1 MKKSVRI
8 RKALPGEQ
16 PGYYNKTAKFLK
28 KAQMGMQVNSPSNDP
43 QRLNAIYTNVY
54 ASLMSDI
61 TPDVIYSSLIG
72 EYALDENTAL
82 MILRS
87 ALGKLAEEGKIN
99 PESLEGGNSQQNQK
113 QEEQPSETQDR
124 KSQEEYNQRMS
135 EDAEQ
140 DELAMSDE
148 GYYDEEEAANNDNS
162 YLDTEEEQQQ
172 QAFAF
177 GGYYDDGGE
186 SNEDYSD
193 YYDDSNQ
200 SSSPEEAVI
209 NQYNNPGQNKMEKP
223 FSIEDLINMTPGIQ
237 GTQAIPGIEDY
248 LGDYRP
254 ISESYGSM
262 NYLPTAK
269 YGLGKMPKYQPGG
282 EPPKGGLIQMA
293 SEMASQLGRG
303 PSVVR
308 QNNPLMN
315 MSGIRRMLPLATLTG
330 QAIGKLPLIGKR
342 LQPEFKTTFTQ
353 NRNHLWEVLNGAS
366 PNKDIFSQVG
376 GRTNPDGSLQAN
388 RLLLYQED
396 VNKILRK
403 LDMPEENPPFTVEAD
418 GTISWDYSQPS
429 SSKTFKLG
437 DIQPM
442 AAADG
447 LVSGVYP
454 MDAKVT
460 GGVDDEGNKFFEIS
474 HKFGPNQTLPF
485 GSTSNRAKELTVKN
499 RFYYNQTVDPNTN
512 QPAFQVFGPL
522 GENLIAGNQTKYR
535 VKRPLLAS
543 ALMSEKESLLNDP
556 NTPFPNFT
564 ADFGRNPNGPFTSAV
579 GRVDITSTPPATVDR
594 LSTRGKIGRGLE
606 NLGLSTWVP
615 QTFGL
620 GNPLRT
626 SPQNVDELVLPTLGF
641 SSSASG
647 PNLVNPALETGVADD
662 ISRATN
668 YRYRIGRNALLGA
681 GALGYLGYKT
691 WDSFYNQCQCDDPT
705 GNNYMPKDEYGNC
718 PCGGDVGDKRMLD
731 PTGQP
736 IEQLAPE
743 EQLTVPDSMKFLDEQ
758 GLYPTKQ
765 NYYRLKGK
773 NKRSQAVDYK
783 KGGQIPKYQPGGQPP
798 ANFNLL
804 QRYTEGLEAAE
815 QLYNVYRGASFNQF
829 RPAELKEMRR
839 DLNLPEFLANERLAQ
854 DAMYVW
860 PTNEEIEDALDI
872 QERILSGN
880 ITGEIPVPLWR
891 TNRNRVNYPLPF
903 RNMADMPGL
912 QAALSQAAGT
922 PPPLQPITEISLD
935 DLINLQGN
943 ELQTFVQRR
952 QLLDASGRPHHL
964 RVFSPSGSINV
975 SPKNTSYADPN
986 EYSFYANMA
995 NPMEAG
1001 KALLKI
1007 GDYGFAG
1014 ANPIIRVRDSLSLDS
1029 FPLLTNLGRR
1039 KDWTLQ
1045 PIHEYG
1051 VGQGEYGPVGPQL
1064 GIDMNSM
1071 ARHNVLVFGPNEVG
1085 LNEGSWFSP
1094 FGSYTVEQKDYI
1106 AELLNERLR
1115 SKKLLDAFGQP
1126 AKMLVTEDPYAN
1138 APNDIQKTYKWQ
1150 FPAYRARRNWKEGG
1164 ITEKQFIKAFSSKFE
1179 NGGFQNQSL
1188 GKGKRMDTLTNDV
1201 ESRKDIFKSKLK
1213 DNSNIALT
1221 KEIYKNAQNN
1231 PQILNMLMQDGPK
1244 ENLAEDTGM
1253 QTAARGGV
1261 PDWYTGYNTALSPK
1275 QYRKLYRQM
1284 KRMMPRGLD
1293 ISRANMASNF
1303 YDKRFMQ
1310 PGYGTVVST
1319 PEYMNM
1325 LAMSSL
1331 PLYKS
1336 AANVYG
1342 GGRKPSQ
1349 LQANEAT
1356 IINNKKGIPLL
1367 PEMTPDFIDSPL
1379 VGGSGGQFIA
1389 GDENLLTYDQGGFVD
1404 MDAENP
1410 LVRFIYGGNETG
1422 YYEPEDLPMAQF
1434 GGVPNAYEIH
1444 NYISNV
1450 QKNFPK
1456 NSNSTNLN
1464 TNTNNNTNTNTQN
1477 GKNCP
1482 QGYVWNATYNA
1493 CIPVAQV
1500 TFNPRVVRGQSGLF
1514 RNLAPWNPAFSYA
1527 GSWTKQMSLP
1537 YQLGSGNPY
1546 MGQLTGAP
1554 VARYVTKYDRHGQP
1568 KKAIDIYDVGAVDD
1582 ILSNYDYVGPEN
1594 INSYDNNMQQ
1604 TRQKS
1609 SGDRLDRRIARW
1621 DRRAARNEEEY
1632 EPMEGAITNYENPD
1646 DFYNAINPVSRE
1658 DAEFL
1663 GAGYTASEDYKNKG
1677 RVRTVRDAEGNWYDR
1692 NDKMIPDKKAPSEVP
1707 GYYYNENTPL
1717 KNKNNF
1723 KEKWLSPDLQ
1733 KYFKHGGLHT
1743 YAPGGANDPN
1753 TNPWT
1758 PPAWMSSSNPKQYGT
1773 YDGNMI
1779 SQAPMGTTKGFDEFG
1794 NPVSQAPAF
1803 GIQPP
1808 AAASPENY
1816 YVKDQNPIK
1825 RNLVGVENKRKDMFN
1840 FDSQSLLNQS
1850 NAGFRTA
1857 LNLFDPDKKTECPA
1871 GTTWNS
1877 DTQTCQPTDAMDIY
1891 AAATEQDTGDHVEI
1905 GSKRG
1910 LYRYNQMG
1918 DDRNSRATFGQY
1930 GGYMQNGGFSD
1941 PYFEEDE
1948 EVYMTPEE
1956 LEQFLAAGGQVEY
1969 L

>member
-28 KAQMGMQVNSPSNDP
+28 KAQMGMEVNSPSNDP

-87 ALGKLAEEGKIN
+87 ALGKLAEEGKID

-124 KSQEEYNQRMS
+124 ESQEEYDQRMS

-140 DELAMSDE
+140 DELTMSDE
-148 GYYDEEEAANNDNS
+148 GYYDEEEAANNDTS
-162 YLDTEEEQQQ
+162 YLDTEQEQQQ

-177 GGYYDDGGE
+177 GGYYDTGGE
-186 SNEDYSD
+186 SDEDYSD

-200 SSSPEEAVI
+200 SSSPEKAVI
-209 NQYNNPGQNKMEKP
+209 NQYSNPGQNKMEKP

-237 GTQAIPGIEDY
+237 DAQAIPGIQDY

-303 PSVVR
+303 PSAVR

-315 MSGIRRMLPLATLTG
+315 MSGIRSMLPLATLTG

-388 RLLLYQED
+388 RLLLYQDD

-418 GTISWDYSQPS
+418 GTVSWDYSQPS

-454 MDAKVT
+454 MDSKVT

-499 RFYYNQTVDPNTN
+499 RFYYNKTVDPNTN
-512 QPAFQVFGPL
+512 EPAFQVFGPL
-522 GENLIAGNQTKYR
+522 GENLVAGNQTKYR

-564 ADFGRNPNGPFTSAV
+564 ADFGRNPNGPFTSGV

-615 QTFGL
+615 QMFGL

-691 WDSFYNQCQCDDPT
+691 WDSFYNQCQCDNPT

-743 EQLTVPDSMKFLDEQ
+743 EQLTVPDSMKFLDKQ
-758 GLYPTKQ
+758 GLYPTEQ

-773 NKRSQAVDYK
+773 NKRRQAVDYK

-798 ANFNLL
+798 GSFNLL

-815 QLYNVYRGASFNQF
+815 QLYNVYRGASFGEF
-829 RPAELKEMRR
+829 RPAQLKEMRR

-891 TNRNRVNYPLPF
+891 TNRNRANYPLPF
-903 RNMADMPGL
+903 RNMSDMPGI

-935 DLINLQGN
+935 DLINLQGD
-943 ELQTFVQRR
+943 ELERFRKRR
-952 QLLDASGRPHHL
+952 EILDPLGRPHHL
-964 RVFSPSGSINV
+964 RVFSRSGNINV
-975 SPKNTSYADPN
+975 SPKNTANADPN
-986 EYSFYANMA
+986 EYSFYANMD
-995 NPMEAG
+995 NPVEAG

-1007 GDYGFAG
+1007 GEHAFAG
-1014 ANPIIRVRDSLSLDS
+1014 PNPIIRERGSLSLDS
-1029 FPLLTNLGRR
+1029 FPLLTNFGRR

-1051 VGQGEYGPVGPQL
+1051 VGEGEYGPVGPQL
-1064 GIDMNSM
+1064 GVDMNTM
-1071 ARHNVLVFGPNEVG
+1071 ARHNTLFFGPNEVG
-1085 LNEGSWFSP
+1085 LREGSWFSP
-1094 FGSYTVEQKDYI
+1094 VSDYTEDQKNYI

-1115 SKKLLDAFGQP
+1115 SKKLLDAYGQP

-1138 APNDIQKTYKWQ
+1138 DPNDIKKSYKWQ
-1150 FPAYRARRNWKEGG
+1150 FPAYRARRNYKQGG

-1201 ESRKDIFKSKLK
+1201 ESRKDIFKNKLK
-1213 DNSNIALT
+1213 DNSNVALT

-1261 PDWYTGYNTALSPK
+1261 PSWYTGYNTALSPK
-1275 QYRKLYRQM
+1275 EYRKLYRQIQKM
-1284 KRMMPRGLD
+1284 LPRGLN

-1331 PLYKS
+1331 PLHKS
-1336 AANVYG
+1336 AAAVYG

-1349 LQANEAT
+1349 LQADEAT

-1410 LVRFIYGGNETG
+1410 LVRFIYGGDETG

-1434 GGVPNAYEIH
+1434 GGIPNASEIYD
-1444 NYISNV
+1444 YIGNV
-1450 QKNFPK
+1450 QKNHPE
-1456 NSNSTNLN
+1456 LN
-1464 TNTNNNTNTNTQN
+1464 QNTFEVNPNNDDIVENPITKCGPGT
-1477 GKNCP
+1477 
-1482 QGYVWNATYNA
+1482 VWNATYNA

-1500 TFNPRVVRGQSGLF
+1500 TYNPRVVRGQSGAF
-1514 RNLAPWNPAFSYA
+1514 RNLAPWNPAFGYA

-1554 VARYVTKYDRHGQP
+1554 AARYVTKKGIFGKP
-1568 KKAIDIYDVGAVDD
+1568 KKWIDIYDVDG
-1582 ILSNYDYVGPEN
+1582 
-1594 INSYDNNMQQ
+1594 
-1604 TRQKS
+1604 
-1609 SGDRLDRRIARW
+1609 SG
-1621 DRRAARNEEEY
+1621 E
-1632 EPMEGAITNYENPD
+1632 
-1646 DFYNAINPVSRE
+1646 AINPLEIEQLVGQQGRGMGKMNTPKEPGRRDMLQQYAQNQYGFTDDEWQNETGDSRRDMMRSVRQDMRADRRQDRRDNRE
-1658 DAEFL
+1658 RIFPRMRAIDADRNPGSGFAGMFAKKNKSQYGGDLNEYGPGGINDPSYPGGYNPFSLGQGFSMGVGQNTSAFAPHSADAQFQNELMGGNGPSKLPPQQQNPFAFVTGTGTGSYAETANTGHTL
-1663 GAGYTASEDYKNKG
+1663 GAQGQEI
-1677 RVRTVRDAEGNWYDR
+1677 
-1692 NDKMIPDKKAPSEVP
+1692 IP
-1707 GYYYNENTPL
+1707 
-1717 KNKNNF
+1717 
-1723 KEKWLSPDLQ
+1723 EKV
-1733 KYFKHGGLHT
+1733 
-1743 YAPGGANDPN
+1743 
-1753 TNPWT
+1753 
-1758 PPAWMSSSNPKQYGT
+1758 NPK
-1773 YDGNMI
+1773 
-1779 SQAPMGTTKGFDEFG
+1779 P
-1794 NPVSQAPAF
+1794 
-1803 GIQPP
+1803 
-1808 AAASPENY
+1808 
-1816 YVKDQNPIK
+1816 K

-1840 FDSQSLLNQS
+1840 VDPESFLNQT
-1850 NAGFRTA
+1850 NAFARGA
-1857 LNLFDPDKKTECPA
+1857 LNLFDPEKNRQCGP

-1877 DTQTCQPTDAMDIY
+1877 STQTCQPTDAMDIY
-1891 AAATEQDTGDHVEI
+1891 ATATEQDRGDWVDI
-1905 GSKRG
+1905 GSKAG
-1910 LYRYNQMG
+1910 LYRYDQEG
-1918 DDRNSRATFGQY
+1918 QDRSSRATFGQY
-1930 GGYMQNGGFSD
+1930 GGYMQDGGFYD
-1941 PYFEEDE
+1941 PYYEEDE
-1948 EVYMTPEE
+1948 EVIMTPEE